1 MTSPAP
7 RAQRNPWAW
16 IPTLYLAQGLP
27 FAVVNFI
34 SVILYKSLGVSN
46 ADIAFYTAW
55 LYLPWVIKPLWSPVV
70 DILRTRRWWI
80 WICQLVMGAGFAA
93 VALSLPLPTFFQAT
107 LVVFYLIAFASATHD
122 IAADGFYLLALNE
135 KQQAFFVGVR
145 STFFRLSLITG
156 QGLLVMLAGLIQS
169 HTGLP
174 KVELAVTTRADAPVM
189 RTLPIQSLDTNA
201 SGPLQIL
208 TSTSSIEINRQPQ
221 TKAEVSALLA
231 EAKNWN
237 ATNLFTRTREQRSVA
252 TQKNESV
259 SWWTTSVSQPF
270 AGWLRKNFGPEQR
283 GQSDV
288 AGNLGFLA
296 VQLSQPPGREI
307 VVTPTFQSGDKSL
320 SLVEG
325 TRLVFDDQNWN
336 RPALIVF
343 QADPKL
349 ATTATARFEIRSG
362 NIVLSWTAMFGVL
375 VALFA
380 VFGLYHKI
388 ILPRPE
394 SDRPGD
400 VAGIPVFLK
409 EFFRTFGSFFR
420 KPNICVFLLFLL
432 FYRFA
437 EAQLVK
443 LAAPFLLDA
452 RETGGL
458 GLTTGQVGFVYGTVG
473 TLALTLGGILGG
485 VVASRHG
492 LRAWLWP
499 MVLAIQVPNA
509 VYVYLAAVRPDSFWI
524 VNACVAVE
532 QFGYGFGFAAYLLVM
547 IYVARGA
554 HQTAHYAICT
564 GFMALGMMLP
574 GMWSGWL
581 QEAIGYEHFFIWVL
595 LATIPGFIVVKLIP
609 IERDFGKKAE

>member
-208 TSTSSIEINRQPQ
+208 TSTSSIEINLQPQ